1 MKTQIFISA
10 LLALSLN
17 AFAGNEGP
25 QATPEMPPTVI
36 AEYDANGG
44 FFVPPNAPVAYHYQI
59 LTNRK
64 AVRTTYFRS
73 SQAPKTDVLK
83 TLNDVEFK
91 RLTYLVSKVKPGAT
105 FDPHPDQPGCEDA
118 PSFKFLVNTTAGTIV
133 LSETM
138 ACKTTKRHNETFA
151 DREIIAILKGLEE
164 LSRKN

>member
-1 MKTQIFISA
+1 MKSQFLVSA

-25 QATPEMPPTVI
+25 QAVPTMPPTVI

-44 FFVPPNAPVAYHYQI
+44 FFVPPNMPNAYHYKI

-64 AVRTTYFRS
+64 ATRTTYFRS
-73 SQAPKTDVLK
+73 SEAPKTDVIK
-83 TLNDVEFK
+83 TLSEVEFK
-91 RLTYLVSKVKPGAT
+91 LLNYLVSKVKPGAT
-105 FDPHPDQPGCEDA
+105 FDPHPDQPGCQDA
-118 PSFKFLVNTTAGTIV
+118 PSFKFLVNTTAGTIL

-151 DREIIAILKGLEE
+151 DREIMAMLKEIEE
-164 LSRKN
+164 LSRKK